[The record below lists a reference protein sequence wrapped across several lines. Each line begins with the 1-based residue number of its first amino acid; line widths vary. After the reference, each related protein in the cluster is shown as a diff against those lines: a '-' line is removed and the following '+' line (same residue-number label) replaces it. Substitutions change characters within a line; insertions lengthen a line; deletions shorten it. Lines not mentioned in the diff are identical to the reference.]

1 MMVILDEDGWVEPNW
16 VSMLTNV
23 IIIVVTVRIM
33 IITIT
38 NIILIISILC
48 KVRRSICE
56 TDSQDRHHHYHHYQS
71 S

>member
-1 MMVILDEDGWVEPNW
+1 MVILDEDGWVEPNW

-23 IIIVVTVRIM
+23 IIIIIVVTVMIM

-38 NIILIISILC
+38 NIILIITILC
-48 KVRRSICE
+48 KVRRSISE
-56 TDSQDRHHHYHHYQS
+56 TDSQDRHHHYQS